1 MGGDGLYDPLGQ
13 PGPARSIGVSRS
25 SRLLIGV
32 VAAVGAVAVAA
43 FAIWTAGH
51 GGSDHVVASAPVTA
65 PPPEKPIAP
74 APPPPASTPAP
85 VVVTLTGRDA
95 ERQSGVTVVRPPG
108 TSAPPGT
115 FIPVPQPDP
124 LALPPAPDPRLV
136 EPSRYGILP
145 RRGADGSRPAD
156 VYARP
161 AGPDADA
168 GKPRIALFVG
178 GMGLNAALTSAAA
191 RALPPA
197 VTLGFAPYGGDLAE
211 QVARVRALGH
221 EAVLQVPMESYDVP
235 DGANM
240 PRLLAT
246 GASPRD
252 TLDALHW
259 QMSRFVGYVG
269 VSSFLGA
276 KFTADAGA
284 FTPVLKDLAERGLFY
299 LDDGTAARNLA
310 ATAGPPLGLPVVKA
324 DVAIDALGDPEAVE
338 AALTKLEKLA
348 RSKGVAVGAT
358 TGLPNA
364 VDSVAAFANGL
375 AARGLVLVPVSS
387 LAGAPSPLPTRR

>member
-1 MGGDGLYDPLGQ
+1 M
-13 PGPARSIGVSRS
+13 
-25 SRLLIGV
+25 
-32 VAAVGAVAVAA
+32 
-43 FAIWTAGH
+43 
-51 GGSDHVVASAPVTA
+51 ASAPVTVPSPEKPVAPAA
-65 PPPEKPIAP
+65 PPPAATQAP
-74 APPPPASTPAP
+74 AVT
-85 VVVTLTGRDA
+85 TLTGRDA
-95 ERQSGVTVVRPPG
+95 EGQSGVTVVRPPG

-136 EPSRYGILP
+136 EQSRYGILP
-145 RRGADGSRPAD
+145 RRGADGSRPAE

-191 RALPPA
+191 QALPPA

-235 DGANM
+235 DGATM
-240 PRLLAT
+240 PRLLTT

-259 QMSRFVGYVG
+259 QMSRFVGYAG

-276 KFTADAGA
+276 KFTADTGA

-310 ATAGPPLGLPVVKA
+310 ATAGPSVGLPVVKA
-324 DVAIDALGDPEAVE
+324 DIAIDALGDREAVE
-338 AALTKLEKLA
+338 AALTRLEKLA

-358 TGLPNA
+358 TGLPNT

-375 AARGLVLVPVSS
+375 AAHGLVLVPVSS
-387 LAGAPSPLPTRR
+387 LAGTLPPLPPRR